1 MNMRLKTAAA
11 FACVLAVLVGV
22 VMFAVHTGSVIAP
35 ISVAAIIVT
44 GIGTALFWLYG
55 KSATELQA
63 VIDATNTMTKG
74 QTQGDIEAYI
84 DVDRFKGAYRRM
96 AEGVNAGVRIHVD
109 NILEFLNLIATY
121 ANGDFSPVLP
131 PRPGKQVV
139 ANQRMDLLR
148 NNLRNVSAEVQGL
161 LKAAQEGRLE
171 ARADAGKFSGD
182 WAKILMGLN
191 ETMEVLAAPV
201 SEATSVLEKL
211 AQRDLRARMD
221 GTYQGDHTRI
231 KESLNATAT
240 VLHDAMA
247 QVTEAVGQVSSASEQ
262 IASTS
267 QTVAAGAS
275 EQASSI
281 EETSAS
287 LEEMTA
293 STQQSAD
300 NAQQAN
306 ALAQVAKGAATE
318 GTTSMAQMQGA
329 MERIR
334 ASAEGT
340 SQIIKDINE
349 IAFQTNLLALN
360 AAVEA
365 ARAGE
370 AGRGFAV
377 VAEEVRSLALRSKEA
392 ANKTEELIR
401 QSVKEAE
408 EGAVTSKKVS
418 EKLSEIAGSIGK
430 VTDIVAEIASA
441 AKEQAAGISQVT
453 KAVSEMDKVTQQ
465 NAASSEES
473 SSSAEELS
481 SQSQELAALV
491 GAFQTDR
498 ITNPSRLAP
507 ARILVTPHQKL
518 LKKGSKGGRSNKT
531 YALPPKP
538 EDIIPLTD
546 EVPSFKEF

>member
-1 MNMRLKTAAA
+1 MNMRLKIAAA
-11 FACVLAVLVGV
+11 FACVLAVLVAAV
-22 VMFAVHTGSVIAP
+22 VTTARTGAVVAT
-35 ISVAAIIVT
+35 ISVAATIVA
-44 GIGTALFWLYG
+44 GIGIVLFLLYG
-55 KSATELQA
+55 KSAKELQA
-63 VIDATNTMTKG
+63 VIDATNDMTRG

-84 DVDRFKGAYRRM
+84 AVDRFQGAYRTL

-109 NILEFLNLIATY
+109 NILEFLDLIATY

-148 NNLRNVSAEVQGL
+148 NNLRQVSAEVQGL
-161 LKAAQEGRLE
+161 LTAAQEGRLG

-182 WAKILMGLN
+182 WAKIVTGLN
-191 ETMEVLAAPV
+191 ETMGVLAAPV

-211 AQRDLRARMD
+211 AGRDLRVRMV
-221 GTYQGDHTRI
+221 GTYQGDHAKI

-240 VLHDAMA
+240 ALHDAMA
-247 QVTEAVGQVSSASEQ
+247 QVTEAVGQLSSASEQ
-262 IASTS
+262 IASSS
-267 QTVAAGAS
+267 QAVAAGAS

-287 LEEMTA
+287 LESMA
-293 STQQSAD
+293 SSTQNSAD

-306 ALAQVAKGAATE
+306 VLAQAAKGAATE
-318 GTTSMAQMQGA
+318 GTASMALMQGA
-329 MERIR
+329 MEKIR

-401 QSVKEAE
+401 QSVKEAG
-408 EGAVTSKKVS
+408 EGAATSKKVS
-418 EKLSEIAGSIGK
+418 DKLTEIAGSIAK

-441 AKEQAAGISQVT
+441 SKEQAVGIGQVT

-491 GAFQTDR
+491 AAFRTDR
-498 ITNPSRLAP
+498 NTSAPQFSP
-507 ARILVTPHQKL
+507 ARSPAKPNQKL
-518 LKKGSKGGRSNKT
+518 LVKNGKNGQAKR
-531 YALPPKP
+531 ADARPPKP
-538 EDIIPLTD
+538 KDIIPLNGD
-546 EVPSFKEF
+546 VPSFKEF